1 MILSRTITRGHGRAC
16 FAASTTSSA
25 DRRPSSSVR
34 PAARVFDVVVDLRRG
49 SPTFGRWVGAELS
62 EENRRMLYA
71 PAGFG
76 HGFLVLSEIAEFQYK
91 CSDFYA
97 PDEERGIRWD
107 DPSIAIDWPLGGLD
121 PDSVGSRSCLAPP
134 RKRRRQRSSEDPVM
148 THSPRSMLVTG
159 GAGFIGCNYLSIAL
173 EADPELRVVN
183 LDALTYAGHPASQ
196 RRVAEI
202 FGERYA
208 LIEGDIR
215 DAETVRRVF
224 SDHAIDTVV
233 HFAAESHVDRSI
245 DGPLDFID
253 TNIRGTANLLE
264 AARAFW
270 GDRRDVRFHHI
281 STDEV
286 FGSLGAEGFFTED
299 TPYDPS
305 SPYSASKA
313 ASDHLVRA
321 WQRTYGLPVTLSNCS
336 NNYGPYQFPE
346 KLIPLIIA
354 NAVANRP
361 LPVYGDGSNIR
372 DWLFVE
378 DHCRAIDL
386 IVRRGQ
392 DGTDLQH
399 RRAQR
404 EDQSRGRPRDL
415 RSGG

>member
-1 MILSRTITRGHGRAC
+1 
-16 FAASTTSSA
+16 
-25 DRRPSSSVR
+25 
-34 PAARVFDVVVDLRRG
+34 
-49 SPTFGRWVGAELS
+49 
-62 EENRRMLYA
+62 
-71 PAGFG
+71 
-76 HGFLVLSEIAEFQYK
+76 
-91 CSDFYA
+91 
-97 PDEERGIRWD
+97 
-107 DPSIAIDWPLGGLD
+107 
-121 PDSVGSRSCLAPP
+121 
-134 RKRRRQRSSEDPVM
+134 M

-159 GAGFIGCNYLSIAL
+159 GAGFIGSNYLPIAL
-173 EADPELRVVN
+173 TVDPEMRMVN

-196 RRVAEI
+196 RQVAKT

-264 AARAFW
+264 AARALW

-286 FGSLGAEGFFTED
+286 FGSLGADGFFTED

-354 NAVANRP
+354 NAIADRS

-386 IVRRGQ
+386 IVRRGE
-392 DGTDLQH
+392 DGHTYNIGGHNEKTNLDVVHAICDLVDEFVP
-399 RRAQR
+399 RS
-404 EDQSRGRPRDL
+404 DDSSRRDL
-415 RSGG
+415 VSFVTDRPGHDQRYAIDASRIDDELGWRPDHDFNAGLRTTVEWYLANQAWCDEVTADRYKGERLGLSPSSS